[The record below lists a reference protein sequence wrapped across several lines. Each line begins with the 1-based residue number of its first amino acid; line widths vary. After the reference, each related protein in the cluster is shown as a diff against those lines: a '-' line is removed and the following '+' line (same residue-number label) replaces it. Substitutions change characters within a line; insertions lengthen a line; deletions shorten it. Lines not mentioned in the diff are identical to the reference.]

1 MGIWLPMSDV
11 PLQGQRI
18 LSAEDNALLALSM
31 HDILR
36 RAGAEVVGPAG
47 TLHDAEQLA
56 ASERIT
62 LAMLDIKLNST
73 EIWPAARILV
83 SRGVPILF
91 CSGHF
96 DQNTLPAEWAG
107 HPILVKPARPSR
119 IIDRITQMLA
129 RNT

>member
-1 MGIWLPMSDV
+1 MNDH

-18 LSAEDNALLALSM
+18 LVAEDNALLALSM

-36 RAGAEVVGPAG
+36 RAGADVVGPAG
-47 TLHDAEQLA
+47 TLHEAEELA
-56 ASERIT
+56 ASERLT
-62 LAMLDIKLNST
+62 LAMLDIKLQSR
-73 EIWPAARILV
+73 EVWPAARILIA
-83 SRGVPILF
+83 RGVPILF

-119 IIDRITQMLA
+119 IIDRITQMIG
-129 RNT
+129 